1 MDNNDLPPDN
11 KKWNFYSSKKIFL
24 PTILI
29 LLYLTILLVPYSL
42 EEESHLL
49 VFFGRFHP
57 LVLHFPIVLILVT
70 TGFILMGFF
79 NPNFN
84 KPIIIRSLLW
94 ASVFFSFITI
104 LAGYLLF
111 IAEAYSGDMVKSH
124 LYGALIT
131 GISISI
137 CLIVYESNLHRK
149 LKAGFVFYT
158 LLGLANLSL
167 AYTSHLGGSLT
178 HGEDFLTAPL
188 DALLP
193 AKKIDKAP
201 EDMLVYEDMVA
212 TILDTKCVSCHNENK
227 SKGDLLLNSYKEVLA
242 AGKSEKHAIVPKD
255 TSKSELM
262 VRVLLPEDH
271 DDRMP
276 PEGKPGLTDNEI
288 TLLSYWITSGASDT
302 LKYGEIE
309 NQRILAEI
317 EDLMPRIQQAQYKI
331 IEEKEAFDTALQELQ
346 KIGKQVGVEISADEL
361 SNGKYFGMKM
371 KFPPAPVGNEEIK
384 AFSTYFPYF
393 SRLSLAS
400 SSIDDD
406 ALYLLGKM
414 PQLRR
419 LILQK
424 TNINGEGLPYLKDLP
439 NLEELN
445 LSFTPLDDGNLLHL
459 LDFKN
464 LQKVYLFGTPVK
476 PEVIAALQKHKP
488 EMEIILEEGPF
499 Y

>member
-1 MDNNDLPPDN
+1 MDNNDLPPND
-11 KKWNFYSSKKIFL
+11 KKWNLYSSKKIFL

-29 LLYLTILLVPYSL
+29 LLYLTILFVPISL
-42 EEESHLL
+42 EQESHLL

-57 LVLHFPIVLILVT
+57 LVLHFPIVLILIT

-104 LAGYLLF
+104 VAGFLLF
-111 IAEAYSGDMVKSH
+111 IAEAYSGDMVNNH
-124 LYGALIT
+124 LDGALIT
-131 GISISI
+131 GISISV
-137 CLIVYESNLHRK
+137 CLIIYESNLHQK
-149 LKAGFVFYT
+149 LKGGFVFY
-158 LLGLANLSL
+158 LFLGLANLSL

-188 DALLP
+188 EALLP
-193 AKKIDKAP
+193 AKKIDKSP
-201 EDMLVYEDMVA
+201 EQMLIYADMVA

-227 SKGDLLLNSYKEVLA
+227 TKGDLLLNSYMALLE
-242 AGKSEKHAIVPKD
+242 AGKSEKHAVVPED
-255 TSKSELM
+255 TSKSELI

-276 PEGKPGLTDNEI
+276 PEGKPGLTSNEI
-288 TLLSYWITSGASDT
+288 TLLSYWITNGASDT
-302 LKYGEIE
+302 LKYGDIE
-309 NQRILAEI
+309 NQEILAEI
-317 EDLMPRIQQAQYKI
+317 EGLMPEIQHAQYKI
-331 IEEKEAFDTALQELQ
+331 LEEKEAFNAALQELQ
-346 KIGKQVGVEISADEL
+346 EIGKQVGVEISADEL
-361 SNGKYFGMKM
+361 TNNKYFGMKM

-384 AFSTYFPYF
+384 AFSVYFPYF

-400 SSIDDD
+400 SGIDDD
-406 ALYLLGKM
+406 ALFLLAKM

-439 NLEELN
+439 HLEELN
-445 LSFTPLDDGNLLHL
+445 LSFTPLDDGNLLYL

-488 EMEIILEEGPF
+488 DMEIILEEGPF